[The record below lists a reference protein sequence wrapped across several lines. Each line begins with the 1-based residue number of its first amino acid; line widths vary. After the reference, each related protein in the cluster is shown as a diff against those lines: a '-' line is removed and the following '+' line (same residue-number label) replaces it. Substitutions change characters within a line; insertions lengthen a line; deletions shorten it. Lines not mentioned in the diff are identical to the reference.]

1 MSTVNTSDIQLLQIA
16 VGGKCS
22 TEDIKS
28 ALIAAGGDK
37 VKARG
42 ILRGGMAAAASA
54 MESDGDHE
62 PTVPK
67 QG

>member
-1 MSTVNTSDIQLLQIA
+1 MSTVNPSDIQLLQIA
-16 VGGKCS
+16 VGGKYS

-42 ILRGGMAAAASA
+42 ILRGEMAAAASA
-54 MESDGDHE
+54 MEPDRDHE
-62 PTVPK
+62 PTVPM